1 MRKHF
6 LFCGPSGSGKTSI
19 VHYLLSQFSF
29 MRFSVSATTRP
40 KRYNEEDGKDYY
52 FLSVEEFKK
61 KIEEN
66 AFIEWEQVYEGRYY
80 GTLRSEIERI
90 ESMNC
95 SVVFDVDVEGGMN
108 IKKCFGDN
116 LLSVFIRP
124 PSVEDLRQRLIAR
137 STETPE
143 SLQKRLDKSVFEL
156 GYEKNFD
163 NVIINSDLE
172 ESCKKAKMLVETFLQ
187 KV

>member
-1 MRKHF
+1 MTKHF

-40 KRYNEEDGKDYY
+40 MRFNEEDGKDYY
-52 FLSVEEFKK
+52 FLSEEEFKK
-61 KIEEN
+61 KISEG
-66 AFIEWEQVYEGRYY
+66 AFVEWEQVYEGRYY

-90 ESMNC
+90 ERMNC

-108 IKKCFGDN
+108 IKKYFGDN

-124 PSVEDLRQRLIAR
+124 PSVDDLRKRLIAR

-156 GYEKNFD
+156 SFEKHFD
-163 NVIINSDLE
+163 YVIINSNLDDACQQAKIWVDDFL
-172 ESCKKAKMLVETFLQ
+172 KK
-187 KV
+187 

>member
-40 KRYNEEDGKDYY
+40 KRHNEEDGKDYY

-61 KIEEN
+61 KIEED

-80 GTLRSEIERI
+80 GTLRSEIKRI
-90 ESMNC
+90 EDINC
-95 SVVFDVDVEGGMN
+95 SVVLMWTW
-108 IKKCFGDN
+108 K
-116 LLSVFIRP
+116 
-124 PSVEDLRQRLIAR
+124 
-137 STETPE
+137 
-143 SLQKRLDKSVFEL
+143 
-156 GYEKNFD
+156 
-163 NVIINSDLE
+163 E
-172 ESCKKAKMLVETFLQ
+172 E
-187 KV
+187 